1 MTRCIGILGFDGIT
15 ALDLS
20 GPAEVFA
27 TANYVAPSPAY
38 EVMILG
44 LTAKPFLPESGMKML
59 PHITLAAAPALD
71 TIIVPGGAG

>member
-27 TANYVAPSPAY
+27 TANYVAPAPAY
-38 EVMILG
+38 EVLILG
-44 LTAKPFLPESGMKML
+44 LTAKPFLTE
-59 PHITLAAAPALD
+59 
-71 TIIVPGGAG
+71 